1 MSRSSE
7 SDKPFKFVHPAL
19 LHPTQ
24 QRYLLKPDRDHF
36 NPVAAVLAL
45 ALVIGIGTL
54 GYMIIEDWRLL
65 DALYMTIITLGTIGY
80 QEVQPLS
87 DAGRI
92 FTMLLIIVGV
102 GIVAIVFGTIAEHL
116 VSRQFFRLYGQQRM
130 NERIAK
136 LDVHTIIC
144 GFGRVARTAAEAL
157 RHAGRAIVVV
167 ERDPIKA
174 QEAAALGYLVAVGDA
189 STEETLRQV
198 RVERATALLS
208 LLPKDSDNLY
218 VILTSREMSP
228 NLFIV
233 SRCEEEIGE
242 KRLLRAGAN
251 RIMSPYRVGGLKIA
265 EALLRPNVTDFLD
278 LAISQGG
285 KHLQIEEIRIPDHSP
300 LIGRSLQTAEL
311 RQRTNVIV
319 AAIISPNGE
328 MSFNP
333 DNTQDAAD
341 KLETTSFTAPDG
353 KNSPWSRPW
362 ALQGTGKP
370 W

>member
-1 MSRSSE
+1 MPKSSHL
-7 SDKPFKFVHPAL
+7 DKPIKLIHPAL
-19 LHPTQ
+19 LHPSQ
-24 QRYLLKPDRDHF
+24 QRFLLKPERDHF
-36 NPVAAVLAL
+36 NPVVAVLAL
-45 ALVIGIGTL
+45 ALVISIGTL
-54 GYMIIEDWRLL
+54 GYIVIEEWNIL
-65 DALYMTIITLGTIGY
+65 DSLYMTVITLATIGY
-80 QEVQPLS
+80 QEVHPLS
-87 DAGRI
+87 DTGRI
-92 FTMLLIIVGV
+92 FTIVLIIVGV

-157 RHAGRAIVVV
+157 RSAGRAIVVI
-167 ERDPIKA
+167 ERDPLKA

-208 LLPKDSDNLY
+208 LLPKDADNLY
-218 VILTSREMSP
+218 VILTSREMSS

-278 LAISQGG
+278 LAIAQGG
-285 KHLQIEEIRIPDHSP
+285 KHLQIEEIRIPEHSP
-300 LIGRSLQTAEL
+300 LIGRSLQAAQL

-319 AAIISPNGE
+319 AAIISQGGE

-333 DNTQDAAD
+333 DGQTAIEGGSTFIALGLRDELAELERILLAA
-341 KLETTSFTAPDG
+341 
-353 KNSPWSRPW
+353 
-362 ALQGTGKP
+362 
-370 W
+370 